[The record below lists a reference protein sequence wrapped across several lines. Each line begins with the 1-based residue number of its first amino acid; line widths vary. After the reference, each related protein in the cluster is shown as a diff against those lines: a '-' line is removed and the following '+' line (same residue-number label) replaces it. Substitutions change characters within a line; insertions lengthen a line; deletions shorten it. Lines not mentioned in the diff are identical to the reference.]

1 MSELFG
7 GGDGKREGERE
18 GLLSVVP
25 FLLSSAPSLPPFPS
39 SSCLPRWGACKHL
52 GWSSVRPSS
61 RCRSG
66 RRKEGR
72 KGASLCFAFAPSLP
86 CLCPSPTYFILTL
99 SLSVSTLRSFPSTDS
114 LFAIELAKKKINA
127 AASTADR
134 ASTFYSGGHW
144 LPLPPPCLPSVY
156 RPSALY
162 IGPGDG
168 GGDNKNQSRL
178 EKGRK
183 GEGEERGR
191 EEREGDTS
199 IAASISPTRLSVR
212 SDLTHRR
219 CHHRRVLGRSS
230 K

>member
-1 MSELFG
+1 MEG
-7 GGDGKREGERE
+7 GREE
-18 GLLSVVP
+18 GTFIGCSV
-25 FLLSSAPSLPPFPS
+25 SSVFCSLPSSLPVFPD
-39 SSCLPRWGACKHL
+39 GARVNTS
-52 GWSSVRPSS
+52 GGRSSVRPSS

-86 CLCPSPTYFILTL
+86 CLCLSPTYFILTL
-99 SLSVSTLRSFPSTDS
+99 SLSVSTLRSFPPTDS

-134 ASTFYSGGHW
+134 ASTFYSRGHW
-144 LPLPPPCLPSVY
+144 LPLPPSFLPPFRLS
-156 RPSALY
+156 SLCFIY

-183 GEGEERGR
+183 GGRGM

-199 IAASISPTRLSVR
+199 IAASISPTRLAIR
-212 SDLTHRR
+212 SDLPTAATI
-219 CHHRRVLGRSS
+219 GDF
-230 K
+230 